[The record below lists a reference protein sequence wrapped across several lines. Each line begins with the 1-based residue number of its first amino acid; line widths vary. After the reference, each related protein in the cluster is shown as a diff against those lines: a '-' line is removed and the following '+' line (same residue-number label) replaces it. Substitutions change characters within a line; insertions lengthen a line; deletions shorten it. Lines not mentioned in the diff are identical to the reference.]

1 MTPGPGW
8 RKCTAYRRP
17 GPGGMPLGLAL
28 TEGLDHALPGDLC
41 SDTEDATAEPTI
53 ARMALAPLHTAS
65 LAKESDFVFVF
76 MYSATGYA
84 CAGQW
89 ESGLTLR

>member
-1 MTPGPGW
+1 M
-8 RKCTAYRRP
+8 
-17 GPGGMPLGLAL
+17 GLAL

-41 SDTEDATAEPTI
+41 SDAEDATAEPTI
-53 ARMALAPLHTAS
+53 AWMALAPLHTAR

-84 CAGQW
+84 CAGRW
-89 ESGLTLR
+89 ESG